1 LQLFNLQTNRKQE
14 MRKKSNNKFK
24 VFLIGVGV
32 GVVLMG
38 SVVGGA
44 VFDRINRFEFL
55 DKIFGERSMDGGSLT
70 IMDREIVKEESI
82 VTKVVEKVGPSVV
95 TVSISRTKALDF
107 WGDFFG
113 LSPEV
118 PQKKEEKTEQDIGT
132 GFVIAREGLIVTNK
146 HVVSEIGAEYKV
158 ITSDDEVLSV
168 KNIYRDPVTDLA
180 ILKVDKSDL
189 EPVEMGDS
197 DRLKVGQTVIAI
209 GTALGEF
216 RSTVTTG
223 VVSGLGRGIVAES
236 SFEGS
241 EKLDNVIQTDAAI
254 NPGNSGGPLLNS
266 SGQVI
271 GVNVAVS
278 QMAEN
283 IGFALPINLIKASVD
298 NFKSTGEFD
307 RPYLGVVYR
316 VISKKA
322 ALLNEVPQ
330 GVYVQEVLEGSP
342 AEKGGIEVEDII
354 VEIDGK
360 KLDDEDEKTSLVNII
375 NSKKIGDTVKIK
387 VWRDGEERIFD
398 VKLTKK

>member
-1 LQLFNLQTNRKQE
+1 MSKQ
-14 MRKKSNNKFK
+14 KSNNKFK